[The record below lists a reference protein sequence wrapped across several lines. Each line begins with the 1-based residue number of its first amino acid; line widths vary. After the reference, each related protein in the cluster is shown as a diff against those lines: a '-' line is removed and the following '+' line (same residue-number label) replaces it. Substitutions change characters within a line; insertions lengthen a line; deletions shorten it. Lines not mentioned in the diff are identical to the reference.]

1 MNIDKAFESKYLAAA
16 DIPDDGDLVLT
27 IKEVGMELLGQG
39 EKAENKP
46 VIYFEEVKKGMACN
60 KTNATTIRNLYG
72 PDTDQWTG
80 KRIGLFATEVDFQ
93 GKQTLAL
100 RVRINAPRVSSFLT
114 LDEALAG
121 LDKAGIS
128 RDDFKTALKEV
139 NGTSSYKPERD
150 TALVRKLVAQNTPPE
165 EPEITEESI
174 AF

>member
-27 IKEVGMELLGQG
+27 MKEVGMELLGQG

-72 PDTDQWTG
+72 ADTDQWAG

-100 RVRINAPRVSSFLT
+100 RVRIKAPRASENMT
-114 LDEALAG
+114 LEEALAE
-121 LDKAGIS
+121 LDKAGVG
-128 RDDFKTALKEV
+128 RDDFKTALKEN
-139 NGTSSYKPERD
+139 NGVSTYKPERD
-150 TALVRKLVAQNTPPE
+150 TALVRKLVAQNAQPHE
-165 EPEITEESI
+165 AAEIP
-174 AF
+174 F